1 MADSTRDLKGI
12 AILLGLGLI
21 LFYIYNKYY
30 SKKEY
35 LENDG
40 TVSFDADMGSDLPKD
55 VVERK
60 AEISPEEYELRRKFK
75 SKNSAQGEYKRSNYA
90 NGRGGNDMAELDS
103 FFAENND
110 LINSSY
116 VSNNDFAPA
125 DLGEPQ
131 AGYRSGKK
139 TEMTVDE
146 IFNVDEYLPQEKT
159 DDWFEVMPE
168 PISVK
173 NRNLINVTRAIGVN
187 TIGSSLKNPSYD
199 IRGNIPNPKMVVSP
213 WNQSS
218 IEPDLNIKGLC
229 N

>member
-21 LFYIYNKYY
+21 LFYIYNNYY
-30 SKKEY
+30 SKEY

-40 TVSFDADMGSDLPKD
+40 TVSLDVDMGSDLPKD
-55 VVERK
+55 TVERK
-60 AEISPEEYELRRKFK
+60 PEISREEYELRRKFK
-75 SKNSAQGEYKRSNYA
+75 SKNAAAEGEYKRSNYA
-90 NGRGGNDMAELDS
+90 NGRGNNNMAELDS

-110 LINSSY
+110 LITSSY
-116 VSNNDFAPA
+116 GANDGFAPA
-125 DLGEPQ
+125 DFGPESANYQ
-131 AGYRSGKK
+131 AGKK
-139 TEMTVDE
+139 KEMTEDE